1 MAMVLDVVAFEE
13 GGLRK
18 TRGRSEREC
27 SLLWVNRED
36 G

>member
-13 GGLRK
+13 DGLIL
-18 TRGRSEREC
+18 TEWRSEGEC

>member
-13 GGLRK
+13 DGLIL
-18 TRGRSEREC
+18 TEWRSEENA
-27 SLLWVNRED
+27 LFY